1 LDQLQNDG
9 MEEDEVIRLRSLMA
23 DESKE

>member
-1 LDQLQNDG
+1 LQKDG
-9 MEEDEVIRLRSLMA
+9 MEEGEVIRLRSLMA